1 MALFKR
7 KSKKKV
13 CVIGLDGVPRSL
25 LYNLSQ
31 KGIMPTFAEII
42 ASGHLHE
49 LKASLPEI
57 SSVSWTDFMTG
68 TNAGK
73 HGIFGFTDF
82 KSGSYDLRFPN
93 FLDVKTPTLWDR
105 LALQKKISIVIN
117 QPSTYPARKINGTLI
132 SGFVAIELSKAV
144 FPPMLKEQLEK
155 INYAIDIDISQCRSN
170 HDLLWNELT
179 LTLQSREK
187 AWNLLWKEDWD
198 YFEFVITGTDRL
210 QHFLWDAYEDE
221 THPYHTQFLDYYHQ
235 VDHLT
240 GKIISA
246 FRELTGGDEGL
257 YLLSDHGFCGI
268 KQEVHLNAW
277 LEKEGYLSFS
287 TPEPKSLNDITP
299 ESRAFA
305 LDPNRI
311 YLNLKDKFPR
321 GCVQPADKAGLKN
334 EIQTKLSHW
343 ELHGEKIVQEVF
355 DIDKIYTGPQVL
367 RGPDLIALGV
377 PGFDMK
383 GTIKKKEL
391 FGRTVLQGMHSW
403 DNAFFWANRDVISD
417 PKISDLAKII
427 LGNFK

>member
-7 KSKKKV
+7 KPKKKV
-13 CVIGLDGVPRSL
+13 CVIGLDGVPWSL
-25 LYNLSQ
+25 LKDLTQ
-31 KGIMPTFAEII
+31 KGIMPAMAEII

-68 TNAGK
+68 ANPGT
-73 HGIFGFTDF
+73 HGIFGFTDL

-105 LALQKKISIVIN
+105 LALQKRNSIVIN
-117 QPSTYPARKINGTLI
+117 QPSTYPARKIFGKLV

-144 FPPMLKEQLEK
+144 FPPTLRESLEK
-155 INYAIDIDISQCRSN
+155 IDYAIDIDISQCRTN
-170 HDLLWNELT
+170 HELLLKELSKT
-179 LTLQSREK
+179 LHSREK
-187 AWNLLWKEDWD
+187 AWKLLWPEDWD

-210 QHFLWDAYEDE
+210 QHFLWDAYEDK
-221 THPYHTQFLDYYHQ
+221 THAYHSQFLDYYRQ
-235 VDHLT
+235 VDLLI

-246 FRELTGGDEGL
+246 YRETTGGDEGL
-257 YLLSDHGFCGI
+257 YLLSDHGFCRI

-277 LEKEGYLSFS
+277 LEKEGYLCFS
-287 TPEPKSLNDITP
+287 VPEPKSLNDMAP

-311 YLNLKDKFPR
+311 YLNLKKKFPK
-321 GCVQPADKAGLKN
+321 GCVQPSEKDALKA
-334 EIQTKLSHW
+334 EISSKLMSW
-343 ELHGEKIVQEVF
+343 EWEGEKIIRQTF
-355 DIDKIYTGPQVL
+355 DTAKIYTGPQTP
-367 RGPDLIALGV
+367 RGPDLIAVSV

-391 FGRTVLQGMHSW
+391 FGRTVLQGMHTW
-403 DNAFFWANRDVISD
+403 DNAFFWANQELSSQ

-427 LGNFK
+427 MENFN